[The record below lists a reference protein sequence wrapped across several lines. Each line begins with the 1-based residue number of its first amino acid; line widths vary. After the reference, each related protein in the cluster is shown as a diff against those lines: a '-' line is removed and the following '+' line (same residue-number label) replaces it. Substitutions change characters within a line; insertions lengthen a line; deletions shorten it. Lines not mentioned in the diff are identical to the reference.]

1 MGAAGFVNACW
12 PLAYFFEKL
21 YGMEAD
27 PPLVS
32 RSAEI
37 FGGAH
42 GVTRSNEPWDKQF
55 SIRLST
61 WDGKSTQTWEI
72 RVKMGWAGTNPTPKN
87 AMGNTL
93 GGLKYISHDP
103 IAADF
108 SWSALGA
115 QFSIA
120 VPFSRS

>member
-1 MGAAGFVNACW
+1 MG
-12 PLAYFFEKL
+12 
-21 YGMEAD
+21 
-27 PPLVS
+27 
-32 RSAEI
+32 
-37 FGGAH
+37 
-42 GVTRSNEPWDKQF
+42 PWDKQF

-61 WDGKSTQTWEI
+61 CDGKSTQTWEM

-115 QFSIA
+115 RFSIA
-120 VPFSRS
+120 VPFHVHNTFLGPCEIVVLNATFFRDPINSHPREFFPLFCPFGNGRS